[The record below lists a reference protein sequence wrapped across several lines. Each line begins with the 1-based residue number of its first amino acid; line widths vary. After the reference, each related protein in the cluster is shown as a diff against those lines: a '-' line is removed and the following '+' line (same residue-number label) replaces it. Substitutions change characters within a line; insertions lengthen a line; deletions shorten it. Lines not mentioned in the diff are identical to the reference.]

1 MYYGNF
7 FRELRNE
14 KRMSIIEVS
23 EGILSVGQ
31 LSKFERGLNDVSLSK
46 FVKLLNRINITLE
59 EFDLLC
65 NNYEKSN
72 LQQIVKQIRK
82 AYTNRDTEEL
92 LRLSNEEYSKWQ
104 QTGNINNRYNYLM
117 ISIMNDELNDCKTVK
132 DEDVELL
139 TDYLFAIDDWTY
151 YEIVLFGNSISA
163 IPIQTVIILSEEISR
178 KTKFFQSNNEHRKM
192 IIHILLNANLI
203 CLLNDKI
210 DQSYQ
215 FQQEIDQLINSQTYL
230 YEKNLLMYSEG
241 LYLLKINKIAEGTK
255 KVNRALEICREL
267 ESFKLADSY
276 MTYFNEIMAS
286 ISEGQE

>member
-72 LQQIVKQIRK
+72 LQQLVKQIRK